1 MLRSLGG
8 IGRILAITWPA
19 LLAWY
24 LGGQLA
30 RALIIAVAAPIGPE
44 SPLAALLIVPLAA
57 LARLVSYVGMF
68 LAVRRGMRAYS
79 EISSGDVSFHSF
91 MDAAGE
97 FVRVLLASIIP
108 FFTLYAIIG
117 LVAEDLSDY
126 ARSAFW
132 YSIGS
137 ENGVLRVGDGPLV
150 VIVIVGALLGR
161 IVLKIFGSK
170 LPRWLAI
177 VEIYLEATW
186 IFVALTGVSA
196 VFGQVIEWIEQRR
209 VVDWVLNARAFLSS
223 LADPIRVLIDGI
235 DWLVPVVAQLILLP
249 LAWLLIAGVIYTR
262 ALANVVDDQVLPERL
277 SRTVSTGY
285 SRLPRILQRQAYLL
299 TDEWDDVGSPFTQ
312 SGKLI
317 ARAGVV
323 SLTIFVSAYGV
334 FYALGRWFD
343 FGVYRAIGPHE
354 ASWWYTIDPLLSV
367 AVTIVVEPVRIVL
380 LAAAFDWCLR
390 RWQERRDLA
399 TPQDSALENTAP
411 ENTALEDSVV
421 EPEAVDRV

>member
-8 IGRILAITWPA
+8 IGRILATTWPA

-24 LGGQLA
+24 LGGLLV
-30 RALIIAVAAPIGPE
+30 RALVIAVAAPIGPE
-44 SPLAALLIVPLAA
+44 SPLAALLIVPIAA

-68 LAVRRGMRAYS
+68 LAVRRGMRTYR
-79 EISSGDVSFHSF
+79 EISGGDVSFQSF
-91 MDAAGE
+91 KDAAGE
-97 FVRVLLASIIP
+97 FMRVLLASIIP
-108 FFTLYAIIG
+108 FFTLYAVIG
-117 LVAEDLSDY
+117 LVQEDLSDY

-161 IVLKIFGSK
+161 ILLKIFGSK
-170 LPRWLAI
+170 LPRWFAVI
-177 VEIYLEATW
+177 EIYLEATW

-209 VVDWVLNARAFLSS
+209 VVDWVLNARKFFSS
-223 LADPIRVLIDGI
+223 LADPIRVVFESI
-235 DWLVPVVAQLILLP
+235 DWLAPVIAQLILLP

-262 ALANVVDDQVLPERL
+262 ALANIVDDAVLPERL

-285 SRLPRILQRQAYLL
+285 SRLPRILQRQAFLL

-323 SLTIFVSAYGV
+323 SLTVFVSAYGIL
-334 FYALGRWFD
+334 FAISEWFT

-354 ASWWYTIDPLLSV
+354 QSWWYTLDPLLTV
-367 AVTIVVEPVRIVL
+367 AVTVITEPVRIVL

-390 RWQERRDLA
+390 RWQERR
-399 TPQDSALENTAP
+399 ALTQP
-411 ENTALEDSVV
+411 EESVLEV
-421 EPEAVDRV
+421 EAVDGI

>member
-8 IGRILAITWPA
+8 IGRILALTWPA

-24 LGGQLA
+24 LGGLLV
-30 RALIIAVAAPIGPE
+30 RALVIAVAAPIGPE
-44 SPLAALLIVPLAA
+44 SPLAALLIVPIAA

-68 LAVRRGMRAYS
+68 LAVRRGMRTYS
-79 EISSGDVSFHSF
+79 EISGGDVSFESF

-97 FVRVLLASIIP
+97 FIRVLLASIIP

-126 ARSAFW
+126 ARAAFW

-150 VIVIVGALLGR
+150 VLVIVVALAGR
-161 IVLKIFGSK
+161 LLLKVFGSK
-170 LPRWLAI
+170 LPRWLAV

-209 VVDWVLNARAFLSS
+209 VVDWVLNAREFLTS
-223 LADPIRVLIDGI
+223 LADPIRVLVESI
-235 DWLVPVVAQLILLP
+235 DWLAPVVAQLILLP

-262 ALANVVDDQVLPERL
+262 ALANVVDDRVLPDRVEQ
-277 SRTVSTGY
+277 TVARGF

-323 SLTIFVSAYGV
+323 SLTSFVSTYGV
-334 FYALGRWFD
+334 LFALGEWFS
-343 FGVYRAIGPHE
+343 FGVYRLIGPHE
-354 ASWWYTIDPLLSV
+354 QSWWYTIDPLLSV
-367 AVTIVVEPVRIVL
+367 AVTVVIEPVRIVL

-390 RWQERRDLA
+390 RWQERRSLA
-399 TPQDSALENTAP
+399 QP
-411 ENTALEDSVV
+411 ENSVLPENAVLPENSVLEVEPVDSV
-421 EPEAVDRV
+421 